1 MAQAQSAWGI
11 DLSTMKQ
18 HSVTYSTGRE
28 KKVCK
33 IFYFWIQIEREDF
46 DLKKFLLFSY
56 KWKSWNYLQHK
67 LFWPLGH
74 SVAKN
79 LRHRGRALTRGGC
92 LHKELRWVL
101 KPLHPNIS
109 IHNLHTVLCTFIN
122 VLTRRICPT
131 IKSFSRWWSFPLFSW
146 HWCMIQWWYYM
157 EKLDVSC
164 SKGLKG

>member
-1 MAQAQSAWGI
+1 MTQTQSTWGI

-18 HSVTYSTGRE
+18 HSVTYSTGRK
-28 KKVCK
+28 KKVCRIYILFLDSNRGK
-33 IFYFWIQIEREDF
+33 ILT
-46 DLKKFLLFSY
+46 LKKSLFFSY

-109 IHNLHTVLCTFIN
+109 MHILHTVLYTFPK
-122 VLTRRICPT
+122 VLTRRICLT
-131 IKSFSRWWSFPLFSW
+131 IKSFFSWWSFLLFSW
-146 HWCMIQWWYYM
+146 H
-157 EKLDVSC
+157 
-164 SKGLKG
+164 